1 MQTTPIDDFIRSV
14 RHECSVKW
22 KDKVILG
29 QVPPIRG
36 MARLTREAQ
45 DLAFAEC
52 KRRNMPPAESQRAIA
67 TQIIDRTIGDVDARG
82 IREEGFQDLAE
93 RLGIILPGERATGGE
108 QYRRLQKRMEEIEL
122 DLLRQQGIDLRM
134 YDIYGVGNPVAR
146 QQLCDYMRDAYG
158 LTYPIE
164 QIFMSTGAISAMDRT
179 IQMLR
184 KHFSNLGLKCDFGFP
199 APGWAVAKWQAE
211 TTGLPVCLIQ
221 TREDADYK
229 LSPEQLRQT
238 LADNPDLRVL
248 YVTITNNPTAYSYSP
263 RELTGLFQLVST
275 ARPELIILADCAYV
289 GTADAETDKAR
300 MQAIKDGN
308 VFEQTIV
315 VSSMSKI
322 MTLTG
327 DRFGWVS
334 FGTRAI
340 ADLMSMGWN
349 NSLAGLPREW
359 QLSFMAHMELYRSQP
374 ELGQKIRQLYALR
387 RQRLI
392 AELNELN
399 RVYNIFDEIGRDEGG
414 GIYNRSKFKP
424 GQDVFTLFEKTGIAG
439 VPGSAFG
446 YNDKFVRFSVGIVPT
461 SP

>member
-1 MQTTPIDDFIRSV
+1 MQGIPIDDFIRSV
-14 RHECSVKW
+14 RHECSAKW
-22 KDKVILG
+22 KDKVIQG

-45 DLAFAEC
+45 DLALAEC
-52 KRRNMPPAESQRAIA
+52 KRRGMSSAESQLTIA
-67 TQIIDRTIGDVDARG
+67 TQIVDRTIGDVDARG

-93 RLGIILPGERATGGE
+93 RLGVIIPGERATGGE
-108 QYRRLQKRMEEIEL
+108 HYRRLHQRMQEIEL
-122 DLLRQQGIDLRM
+122 DLLRQHGIDLRM

-146 QQLCDYMRDAYG
+146 QQLSDYMRDAYG
-158 LTYPIE
+158 LTYPVE
-164 QIFMSTGAISAMDRT
+164 QIFMSIGAISAMDRT

-184 KHFSNLGLKCDFGFP
+184 KHFSNLGLKCVFGFP

-211 TTGLPVCLIQ
+211 FAGIPICLIQ
-221 TREDADYK
+221 TQESADYK
-229 LSPEQLRQT
+229 LNPEQLRQT

-248 YVTITNNPTAYSYSP
+248 YLTITNNPTAYSYSP
-263 RELTGLFQLVST
+263 SELTQLFQLVSV
-275 ARPELIILADCAYV
+275 ARPELVILADCAYI
-289 GTADAETDKAR
+289 GTADAETDKTR

-308 VFEQTIV
+308 VLAQTIV

-327 DRFGWVS
+327 DRFGWAS
-334 FGTRAI
+334 FGNRSI
-340 ADLMSMGWN
+340 ADLMSLGWN
-349 NSLAGLPREW
+349 NSSAGLPREW
-359 QLSFMAHMELYRSQP
+359 QLSFMAHMELYRAQP
-374 ELGQKIRQLYALR
+374 ELGFKIRQLYTLR

-392 AELNELN
+392 AELKELN
-399 RVYNIFDEIGRDEGG
+399 RVHNIFDEIGRDEGG
-414 GIYNRSKFKP
+414 GIYNWSKFKP
-424 GQDVFTLFEKTGIAG
+424 GQDVFTLFETTGIAG